1 MCVLLILYISTHLVV
16 VLSYHEI
23 NEIKSNQLIL
33 FITAVIDDPKIHH
46 NTDNNRN
53 SAFTCEVL
61 RFIHLINSNRSLCN
75 ICFLISY
82 FLSEAI
88 YSIRDQ

>member
-33 FITAVIDDPKIHH
+33 FITAVIDDPTIHH
-46 NTDNNRN
+46 IQT
-53 SAFTCEVL
+53 TIE
-61 RFIHLINSNRSLCN
+61 IPHLHVKCSD
-75 ICFLISY
+75 
-82 FLSEAI
+82 LSI
-88 YSIRDQ
+88 